1 MKVWIIN
8 TTLFAG
14 FFTFL
19 TTTDWIAFTG
29 GIVGII
35 AGIIKILEFLNN
47 KKKYKLEIKL
57 LEQKLK
63 EQELKEKKSTIV
75 DNDINNR

>member
-1 MKVWIIN
+1 MKDLIIN
-8 TTLFAG
+8 ATLFGG

-29 GIVGII
+29 GVIGII
-35 AGIIKILEFLNN
+35 AGIIKIIESLNN
-47 KKKYKLEIKL
+47 KRKYQLEIKL

-63 EQELKEKKSTIV
+63 EHKSTIID
-75 DNDINNR
+75 DNVNNR

>member
-1 MKVWIIN
+1 MKDLIIN
-8 TTLFAG
+8 TALFAG

-29 GIVGII
+29 GIIGII
-35 AGIIKILEFLNN
+35 AGIIKIIESLNN
-47 KKKYKLEIKL
+47 KRKYQLEIKL

-63 EQELKEKKSTIV
+63 EHKSTIID
-75 DNDINNR
+75 DNVNNR

>member
-19 TTTDWIAFTG
+19 TTTDWIAF
-29 GIVGII
+29 II
-35 AGIIKILEFLNN
+35 YLVTEDEVKEFQQQFGKEGKQAQAAALAAQ
-47 KKKYKLEIKL
+47 KK
-57 LEQKLK
+57 
-63 EQELKEKKSTIV
+63 
-75 DNDINNR
+75 

>member
-1 MKVWIIN
+1 MKSLIIN

-29 GIVGII
+29 GIIGII
-35 AGIIKILEFLNN
+35 AGVIKILESLNN
-47 KKKYKLEIKL
+47 KKKYQLEIKL
-57 LEQKLK
+57 LEKK
-63 EQELKEKKSTIV
+63 INEQELKEQKSTVV
-75 DNDINNR
+75 DDNVNDR

>member
-1 MKVWIIN
+1 MKSLIIN

-29 GIVGII
+29 GVIGII
-35 AGIIKILEFLNN
+35 AGVIKILESLNN
-47 KKKYKLEIKL
+47 KKKYQLEIKL
-57 LEQKLK
+57 LEKKIK
-63 EQELKEKKSTIV
+63 EQELKEQKSTVV
-75 DNDINNR
+75 DDNINDR

>member
-1 MKVWIIN
+1 MKSLIIN

-29 GIVGII
+29 GVIGII
-35 AGIIKILEFLNN
+35 AGVIKILESLNN
-47 KKKYKLEIKL
+47 KKKYQLEIKL
-57 LEQKLK
+57 LEKKIK
-63 EQELKEKKSTIV
+63 EQELKEQKSTVV
-75 DNDINNR
+75 DDNVNDR

>member
-35 AGIIKILEFLNN
+35 AGIIKIIESLNN